1 VNDKVNDI
9 AEEKTTDETAAG
21 ATEEIGPEAAEQGI
35 SSDIAEQSD
44 TGTTNGGEQR
54 REGRSW
60 LTTLFLFILLVAV
73 AGSAGYFFFDIS
85 KGRKANEAEL
95 ESLADRLDVLEQ
107 SHTSLT
113 ENVHRLDNR
122 LTRTNEHLTGM
133 LHNLNSLQRQRGGAA
148 GWQLAEIN
156 YLLRIASHRLTLVGD
171 VDTVLAVLQSADTG
185 LREIPDPAL
194 IPVREQ
200 LIADI
205 NRLKSVPET
214 DFTGLA
220 LALGDLAE
228 RADQLPLNPG
238 APAEEPRAPV
248 DDPAETENRWNR
260 FARNIWQEL
269 KSLLVISR
277 TDRQSVALLAPRERL
292 FLHRNLRLQLEA
304 ARLALLI
311 RDGDQ
316 LRESANSCLDWLN
329 EYFDTGDNRV
339 RNALEILERAAGA
352 DLQQPAP
359 SMNGTLNAFDEYLAR
374 SGSPVAGEVVRQ

>member
-1 VNDKVNDI
+1 MNDKVGETI
-9 AEEKTTDETAAG
+9 EEKVAEETAGGVAEEAG
-21 ATEEIGPEAAEQGI
+21 AMGAAVSDAREQPDAG
-35 SSDIAEQSD
+35 DVVGADERRH
-44 TGTTNGGEQR
+44 GG
-54 REGRSW
+54 GRAW
-60 LTTLFLFILLVAV
+60 LTTLFLFILLAV
-73 AGSAGYFFFDIS
+73 TAGASGYFI
-85 KGRKANEAEL
+85 L
-95 ESLADRLDVLEQ
+95 EFKRARVADQSEIQSLTDRLDALQQ
-107 SHTSLT
+107 SHASLM
-113 ENVHRLDNR
+113 ENSRRLDSR
-122 LTRTNEHLTGM
+122 LTRTDDQLTGI
-133 LHNLNSLQRQRGGAA
+133 LHNLNSLQRQRGDDA

-156 YLLRIASHRLTLVGD
+156 YLLRIASQRLALVGD
-171 VDTVLAVLQSADTG
+171 VDTVLAVLQSADAG

-200 LIADI
+200 LIADM

-238 APAEEPRAPV
+238 APAEESRTPV

-260 FARNIWQEL
+260 FARSIWQEL

-277 TDRQSVALLAPRERL
+277 TERQSMALLAPRERL

-316 LRESANSCLDWLN
+316 LRESAGSCLDWLN

-339 RNALEILERAAGA
+339 RNALEILQRAAGA

-359 SMNGTLNAFDEYLAR
+359 SLNGTLNAFDEYLAR
-374 SGSPVAGEVVRQ
+374 SGSPVAGGVVRQ

>member
-1 VNDKVNDI
+1 MNDRVEEI
-9 AEEKTTDETAAG
+9 TEEKVSE
-21 ATEEIGPEAAEQGI
+21 EAADGVTAESGVAAAD
-35 SSDIAEQSD
+35 SSDAAEQSD
-44 TGTTNGGEQR
+44 GADITGADGRRQR
-54 REGRSW
+54 GGRSW
-60 LTTLFLFILLVAV
+60 LTTLFIFMLLAATAGASGYFIL
-73 AGSAGYFFFDIS
+73 DIYR
-85 KGRKANEAEL
+85 GRIADQTVIR
-95 ESLADRLDVLEQ
+95 SLADSLDALQQ
-107 SHTSLT
+107 SHTSLA
-113 ENVHRLDNR
+113 ENVRRLDSR
-122 LTRTNEHLTGM
+122 LTRTNEQLTGM
-133 LHNLNSLQRQRGGAA
+133 LHNLNSLQRQRGGVA

-156 YLLRIASHRLTLVGD
+156 YLLRVASHRLTLVGD
-171 VDTVLAVLQSADTG
+171 VDTVLAVLQSADAG
-185 LREIPDPAL
+185 MREIPDPAL

-205 NRLKSVPET
+205 NRLKTVPET

-228 RADQLPLNPG
+228 RAEQLPLNPG
-238 APAEEPRAPV
+238 APAEESRTPV

-260 FARNIWQEL
+260 VARSIWQEL

-277 TDRQSVALLAPRERL
+277 TDRQSVALLAPRERF

-316 LRESANSCLDWLN
+316 LRESAGSCLDWLT

-352 DLQQPAP
+352 DLQQPAQ
-359 SMNGTLNAFDEYLAR
+359 SINGTLNAFDEYLAR
-374 SGSPVAGEVVRQ
+374 SGSPVAGGVVRQ

>member
-1 VNDKVNDI
+1 M
-9 AEEKTTDETAAG
+9 AEEEITDETAAG
-21 ATEEIGPEAAEQGI
+21 VAEEIGPEAAEQDI
-35 SSDIAEQSD
+35 SSDAAEQSD
-44 TGTTNGGEQR
+44 TGTANGVERR

-60 LTTLFLFILLVAV
+60 LTTLFLVILLVAT
-73 AGSAGYFFFDIS
+73 AGAAGYFFFDIS

-95 ESLADRLDVLEQ
+95 ESLASRLDALQQ
-107 SHTSLT
+107 SHASLT
-113 ENVHRLDNR
+113 ENSRRLDSR
-122 LTRTNEHLTGM
+122 LTRTGEQLTGI
-133 LHNLNSLQRQRGGAA
+133 LHNLSSLQRERGDAA

-156 YLLRIASHRLTLVGD
+156 YLLRIASLRLALVGD

-205 NRLKSVPET
+205 NRLKTVPET

-238 APAEEPRAPV
+238 APAEEARTPV

-260 FARNIWQEL
+260 VARSIWQEL

-277 TDRQSVALLAPRERL
+277 TNRQSVALLAPRERF

-316 LRESANSCLDWLN
+316 LRESAGSCLAWLN
-329 EYFDTGDNRV
+329 EYFDTDDNRV

-352 DLQQPAP
+352 DLPQPAP
-359 SMNGTLNAFDEYLAR
+359 SINGTLNAFDEYLTR
-374 SGSPVAGEVVRQ
+374 SGSPVAGGVVRQ

>member
-1 VNDKVNDI
+1 MNEKVNEI
-9 AEEKTTDETAAG
+9 AEEKITDETAAG
-21 ATEEIGPEAAEQGI
+21 VAEERGPEAAEQDI
-35 SSDIAEQSD
+35 SSDATQKSD
-44 TGTTNGGEQR
+44 TGAANGVEQR

-60 LTTLFLFILLVAV
+60 LTTLLLFILLVAM
-73 AGSAGYFFFDIS
+73 AGAAGYYFFDIG

-95 ESLADRLDVLEQ
+95 ESLADRLDALQQ
-107 SHTSLT
+107 SHASLA
-113 ENVHRLDNR
+113 ENSRGLDSR
-122 LTRTNEHLTGM
+122 LTRTGEQLTGI
-133 LHNLNSLQRQRGGAA
+133 LHNLNSLQRQRGDDA
-148 GWQLAEIN
+148 GWQLAQVN
-156 YLLRIASHRLTLVGD
+156 YLLRIASQRLALVGD
-171 VDTVLAVLQSADTG
+171 VDTVLAVLQSADAG

-200 LIADI
+200 LIADM

-220 LALGDLAE
+220 LALGDLAQ

-238 APAEEPRAPV
+238 TPAEESRAPA
-248 DDPAETENRWNR
+248 DDPAAPEDRWNR
-260 FARNIWQEL
+260 VARSIWQEL

-277 TDRQSVALLAPRERL
+277 TDRQSVALLAPRERF
-292 FLHRNLRLQLEA
+292 FLHHNLRLQLEA

-316 LRESANSCLDWLN
+316 LRESAGSCLDWLN

-339 RNALEILERAAGA
+339 RNALEILQRAAGA

-359 SMNGTLNAFDEYLAR
+359 SLNGTLNAFDEYLAR
-374 SGSPVAGEVVRQ
+374 SGSPVAGGVVRQ